1 MTARTEKDMLGEKA
15 IPKGAYHGIHTAR
28 AMENF
33 NLSGR
38 PAEQVLVSA
47 LAMVKKACCRAN
59 AELKFI
65 TPEIAAAIEQACDE
79 IIEGRFK
86 QEFPVD
92 ALQGGAG
99 TSLNMN
105 INEVIANRA
114 LEILGHAKGDYQH
127 IDPLDHVNLHQSTN
141 DVYPTALKVAT
152 VFLLRELS
160 EKLAQLQNTFQAK
173 EQEFATV
180 VKMGRTEMQ
189 DAVPITMGAEFAA
202 FAEAFARDRWRTFKA
217 EERIRIVNLGGT
229 AVGTGLTAPRSY
241 IYMVIEKLR
250 EITSLGLA
258 RGENCVDQTANA
270 DSFVEVSA
278 IMKSCAVNFT
288 KICRDLRQLHFIG
301 EITLPPVQAGSSIMP
316 GKVNPVILESL
327 IQSSLKVCS
336 YDHLVEQC
344 AALGTLQINEYMP
357 LLADSLLRGLQM
369 LHQMTDSLTEHAGK
383 IIANP
388 EYCKKLFENNQ
399 QIITAFLPYI
409 GYAKA
414 LELLNDFKAVQ
425 DDISFHDFL
434 VEKLDKDNV
443 ERVLSPHNLTSLGY
457 R

>member
-1 MTARTEKDMLGEKA
+1 MNERIEKDMLGEKA
-15 IPKGAYHGIHTAR
+15 VPDTVYYGIHTAR

-38 PAEQVLVSA
+38 PAEKTLVAA

-59 AELKFI
+59 SELEFI
-65 TPEIAAAIEQACDE
+65 VPEIAAVIEQACDE
-79 IIEGRFK
+79 IIEGRFE
-86 QEFPVD
+86 QEFRVD

-105 INEVIANRA
+105 INEVVANRA
-114 LEILGHAKGDYQH
+114 LEILGRKKGDYKH

-141 DVYPTALKVAT
+141 DVYPTALKVA
-152 VFLLRELS
+152 VAFLLRELS
-160 EKLAQLQNTFQAK
+160 GKLALLQDKFQEK
-173 EQEFATV
+173 EKEFAAV
-180 VKMGRTEMQ
+180 VKIGRTEMQ
-189 DAVPITMGAEFAA
+189 DAVPITLGAEFSA

-241 IYMVIEKLR
+241 IFMVIEKLR

-278 IMKSCAVNFT
+278 TMKSCAVNFI

-301 EITLPPVQAGSSIMP
+301 EIILPPVQAGSSIMP

-327 IQSSLKVCS
+327 IQSALKVCS

-344 AALGTLQINEYMP
+344 AGLGTLQINEYMP
-357 LLADSLLRGLQM
+357 LLADSMLRGLQLLIRMTGM
-369 LHQMTDSLTEHAGK
+369 LIAHVEK
-383 IIANP
+383 IRANP
-388 EYCKKLFENNQ
+388 ELCRRLFENNQ

-414 LELLNDFKAVQ
+414 LELLNDFKAVPK
-425 DDISFHDFL
+425 DISFHDFL
-434 VEKLDKDNV
+434 IEKLGKDNV